1 MIPISPSA
9 DPQER
14 AGERTCSRHLE
25 SIQGLLGE
33 AALITILIIILMFI
47 WIVISMNVISSVH
60 CYRDHK
66 KPLRI
71 KSPAVICSVA
81 RRPSPQPGI
90 SLIFT
95 FGDIIGGD

>member
-1 MIPISPSA
+1 MFKA
-9 DPQER
+9 
-14 AGERTCSRHLE
+14 
-25 SIQGLLGE
+25 LGVHSGIVRRGGSDHE
-33 AALITILIIILMFI
+33 FLIIILMLI